1 MMCYNKVSAVWYLV
15 RTPSI
20 FYGGH
25 WGRVKLY
32 PQTALTYHITAIL
45 CMPTFAKI
53 YDFSNSWK
61 KSLIPLWFVSVKNEL
76 KQYSARSS
84 RSHCPQTGYE
94 TSCPS
99 YWKDLA
105 FLHCVFSNEW
115 MNRIM
120 VKKSIEARSVH
131 VVAGHKSQFDSGI
144 QFQRHFV
151 LIERLLYTHYIISL
165 ISLEFV
171 NKSVPII
178 ALLFSNS
185 EACLMWQLNFSSKT
199 EIPAFYNSNLNHRR
213 RTVFS
218 PLYLIHVSCTYCL
231 LIVLERIWWP
241 QI

>member
-15 RTPSI
+15 WALSI
-20 FYGGH
+20 IYGGH

-115 MNRIM
+115 MTRIM

-165 ISLEFV
+165 ISLEFF
-171 NKSVPII
+171 NKSVSII
-178 ALLFSNS
+178 ALLLF
-185 EACLMWQLNFSSKT
+185 QLR
-199 EIPAFYNSNLNHRR
+199 ELA
-213 RTVFS
+213 
-218 PLYLIHVSCTYCL
+218 
-231 LIVLERIWWP
+231 
-241 QI
+241 